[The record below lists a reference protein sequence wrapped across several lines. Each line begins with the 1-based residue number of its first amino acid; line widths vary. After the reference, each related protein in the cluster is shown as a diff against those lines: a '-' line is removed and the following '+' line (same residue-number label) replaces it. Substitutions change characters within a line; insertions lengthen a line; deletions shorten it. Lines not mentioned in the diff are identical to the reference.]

1 MDWTT
6 TLAAIDV
13 GTNSVRMKLARPRP
27 DGSLDVV
34 CEQRDSVRPGEGVF
48 GTGNMAPAAVDRLL
62 AVLARYATICRAH
75 GAEVRAVATSA
86 LREAHNRDVVL
97 ARARDEVGLDLE
109 ILSGRDEA
117 RLICLG
123 VLRGEAAETRSLV
136 IDVGGGSTEVISARG
151 ARPVAL
157 WSMDLGAVRLTE
169 HVGKHHRGDELR
181 ALRRHARDIV
191 ATVLPHDIAGPPDT
205 ALGSSGTIRAVVAFA
220 ALAGTNHVTRRQLVA
235 AIGAIAAMTA
245 AERRARFGAER
256 ADVVMAGAVALE
268 AVIERVGIDAIAA
281 VTAGLADGVLAQMA
295 RRERAAAKPAAGR
308 SRRLRASPGT
318 RRPETTRFAR
328 AAT

>member
-13 GTNSVRMKLARPRP
+13 GTNSVRLKLARPRP
-27 DGSLDVV
+27 DGSLAVV

-62 AVLARYATICRAH
+62 AVLARYVTICRAH
-75 GAEVRAVATSA
+75 GAEVGAVATSA

-97 ARARDEVGLDLE
+97 ARARGEVGLDLE

-123 VLRGEAAETRSLV
+123 VLRDEAPEARSLV

-151 ARPVAL
+151 ERPVAL
-157 WSMDLGAVRLTE
+157 WSVDLGSVRLTE
-169 HVGKHHRGDELR
+169 HVRKHRGGDDLR
-181 ALRRHARDIV
+181 ALRRLARDIV
-191 ATVLPHDIAGPPDT
+191 ATALPRDLAGPPDT
-205 ALGSSGTIRAVVAFA
+205 ALGSSGTIRAVVAYA
-220 ALAGTNHVTRRQLVA
+220 APAGTNRVTHRQLVA
-235 AIGAIAAMTA
+235 AVGAIAAMTA
-245 AERRARFGAER
+245 AERCACFGAER
-256 ADVVMAGAVALE
+256 ADIVMAGAVALE
-268 AVIERVGIDAIAA
+268 AVIAHVGIGAIAA

-295 RRERAAAKPAAGR
+295 RRERAAARPAAGR
-308 SRRLRASPGT
+308 SRRLRASPDT
-318 RRPETTRFAR
+318 RRPATTRFAR

>member
-1 MDWTT
+1 MDRTP

-13 GTNSVRMKLARPRP
+13 GTNSVRMKLARTRP

-34 CEQRDSVRPGEGVF
+34 CEQRDPVRPGEGVF
-48 GTGNMAPAAVDRLL
+48 GTGNIAPAAVDRLL
-62 AVLARYATICRAH
+62 TVLARYATICRAH

-86 LREAHNRDVVL
+86 LREAHNRDAVL
-97 ARARDEVGLDLE
+97 ARARDELGLALE

-123 VLRGEAAETRSLV
+123 VLRDEAPEARSLV

-157 WSMDLGAVRLTE
+157 WSVDLGSVRLTE
-169 HVGKHHRGDELR
+169 RVSKHRGADELR

-191 ATVLPHDIAGPPDT
+191 AAALPRDIAGPPDT

-220 ALAGTNHVTRRQLVA
+220 APGRNQPRDAPATRGRGRRDRDDDRGRAARVFRGRARGHHHGRRGRAGGGDRARRHRRDRRGVRRPVR
-235 AIGAIAAMTA
+235 
-245 AERRARFGAER
+245 RRASANESG
-256 ADVVMAGAVALE
+256 
-268 AVIERVGIDAIAA
+268 
-281 VTAGLADGVLAQMA
+281 
-295 RRERAAAKPAAGR
+295 GR
-308 SRRLRASPGT
+308 CR
-318 RRPETTRFAR
+318 
-328 AAT
+328 

>member
-1 MDWTT
+1 MDRTP

-34 CEQRDSVRPGEGVF
+34 CEQRDPVRPGEGVF
-48 GTGNMAPAAVDRLL
+48 GTGNIAPAAVDRLL
-62 AVLARYATICRAH
+62 TVLARYATICRAH

-86 LREAHNRDVVL
+86 LREAHNRDAVL
-97 ARARDEVGLDLE
+97 ARARDELGLALE

-123 VLRGEAAETRSLV
+123 VLRDEAPQARSLV

-157 WSMDLGAVRLTE
+157 WSVDLGSVRLTE
-169 HVGKHHRGDELR
+169 RVRKHRGADELR

-191 ATVLPHDIAGPPDT
+191 ATALPRDIAGPPDT

-220 ALAGTNHVTRRQLVA
+220 GRAGTNRVTHRQLVA
-235 AIGAIAAMTA
+235 AVGAIATMTA
-245 AERRARFGAER
+245 AERRACFGAER
-256 ADVVMAGAVALE
+256 ADIIMAGAVGLE
-268 AVIERVGIDAIAA
+268 AVIERVGIGAIAA
-281 VTAGLADGVLAQMA
+281 VTAGLSDGVLAEMVG
-295 RRERAAAKPAAGR
+295 AAAKPAAGR
-308 SRRLRASPGT
+308 SRHLRASPGT